1 MWLEGCTLSQLSLR
15 GGRGK
20 LMEAGSLGTAC
31 GRDST
36 NHICVV
42 QWELQTL
49 KPRFLTGEHTDG
61 PGPGEG
67 QDASGA
73 LGEGCI

>member
-1 MWLEGCTLSQLSLR
+1 
-15 GGRGK
+15 
-20 LMEAGSLGTAC
+20 MEAGSLGTAC

-61 PGPGEG
+61 PGAGG
-67 QDASGA
+67 GA
-73 LGEGCI
+73 GCLWSPWGGVHMKMLCGLGPPKP